1 MKKVLVAAA
10 LVGIIS
16 FAGFS
21 MVKAHGNYGAWH
33 GKGYGACDGCGYSDS
48 LSSNGQDEEKM
59 TSFLEETKE
68 TRKEIAVKKS
78 ERRALMKQDN
88 PDEKRVAELT
98 GEIYDLKS
106 LLNAKA
112 KETFGEYPSFGPRR
126 AKGRSGNCDRRP
138 RHL

>member
-1 MKKVLVAAA
+1 MKKILAATA

-16 FAGFS
+16 LAGFS
-21 MVKAHGNYGAWH
+21 MVKAHGNYGA
-33 GKGYGACDGCGYSDS
+33 GYGKELGVCDGCGYSDN
-48 LSSNGQDEEKM
+48 LSSKGQDGEKM
-59 TSFLEETKE
+59 ATFLEATKE

-88 PDEKRVAELT
+88 PEEMRVAELT

-112 KETFGEYPSFGPRR
+112 KETFGEYPSFRPRR
-126 AKGRSGNCDRRP
+126 GKGRLGNCDRKP